1 MRDGEGDGGAP
12 TVAVVDDD
20 EISRFVLVAILGRL
34 GFRTLE
40 ARDGDEGV
48 DLVLANR
55 PDAVLMDINM
65 PRMNGVDALRAIR
78 ARDPGLPVRVL
89 AVTAN
94 TSAAQRQE
102 CAASGFDDFI
112 EKPVDI
118 ERLKGAL
125 LHVLAGL

>member
-1 MRDGEGDGGAP
+1 MRDTHDEGS

-20 EISRFVLVAILGRL
+20 EISRFVLVAILDRL

-48 DLVLANR
+48 ELVLAHR

-78 ARDPGLPVRVL
+78 ARESGPPVRVL

-94 TSAAQRQE
+94 TTEAQRRE
-102 CAASGFDDFI
+102 CAETGFDAFI

-125 LHVLAGL
+125 LGALAGL